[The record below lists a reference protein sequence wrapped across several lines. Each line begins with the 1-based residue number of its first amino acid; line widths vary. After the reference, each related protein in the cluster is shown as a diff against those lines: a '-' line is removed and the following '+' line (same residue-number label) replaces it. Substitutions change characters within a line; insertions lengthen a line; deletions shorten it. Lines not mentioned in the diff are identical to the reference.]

1 MMVYLVQLLTQKQ
14 LLQRTTRK
22 GKSATTESAKKK
34 NKWEEEKYWE
44 KWTWIHNFEWKWRE
58 QLIYQ
63 MRRCANCVFTSRQY
77 WRDADTKLRNEL
89 DLVGQSIEQI
99 GEVSGN
105 IEIKTSR
112 RVTELKKQL
121 IKAWKRQ
128 KFAYTVTKNQKG
140 KRSYYFSQSW
150 PTILQWE
157 NKFILG
163 ECREIG
169 NSLQLEKCDRK

>member
-1 MMVYLVQLLTQKQ
+1 MAIGNPYMTHHYLKKTMMVYLVQLLTQKQ

-112 RVTELKKQL
+112 RVTRVKKTIDKSMKEAEIRIHCHKKSKRKKIILFQSEL
-121 IKAWKRQ
+121 AN
-128 KFAYTVTKNQKG
+128 YT
-140 KRSYYFSQSW
+140 
-150 PTILQWE
+150 
-157 NKFILG
+157 
-163 ECREIG
+163 
-169 NSLQLEKCDRK
+169 SLRK